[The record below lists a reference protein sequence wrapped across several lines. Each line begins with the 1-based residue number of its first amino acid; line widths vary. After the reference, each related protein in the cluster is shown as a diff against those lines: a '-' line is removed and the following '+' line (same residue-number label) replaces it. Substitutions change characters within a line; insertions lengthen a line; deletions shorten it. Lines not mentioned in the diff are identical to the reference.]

1 MQIPSEPGTFHIVG
15 IGGIGMSAIAEILRA
30 KGHTVQG
37 SDLKD
42 SANLERLRKRL
53 RRSPMIEIPQLD
65 ADVHDL
71 HGLRLMDEYL
81 FG

>member
-1 MQIPSEPGTFHIVG
+1 MVG
-15 IGGIGMSAIAEILRA
+15 GELAAA
-30 KGHTVQG
+30 KVLASFEDERRLAARDQ
-37 SDLKD
+37 
-42 SANLERLRKRL
+42 ANLEQLRRRS
-53 RRSPMIEIPQLD
+53 RRSPMIEVPLLD

>member
-1 MQIPSEPGTFHIVG
+1 MRPELPAENGAGAELEELVG
-15 IGGIGMSAIAEILRA
+15 GELAA
-30 KGHTVQG
+30 KVLASFEDERRLAARDQ
-37 SDLKD
+37 
-42 SANLERLRKRL
+42 ANLGRLRRRL
-53 RRSPMIEIPQLD
+53 RRSPMIEVPQLD